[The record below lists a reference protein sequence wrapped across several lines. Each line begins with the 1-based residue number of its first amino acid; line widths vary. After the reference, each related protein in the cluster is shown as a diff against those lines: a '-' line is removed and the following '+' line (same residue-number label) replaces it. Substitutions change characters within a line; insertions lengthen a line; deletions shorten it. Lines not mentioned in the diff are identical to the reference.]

1 MTEDPL
7 PLRILDALPQAVS
20 VVDGGSR
27 LAYAN
32 AAFWRAAGVAA
43 ETCPVGTPLRE
54 LVRLLAYRGLY
65 GAGDPEAQV
74 EAVLRLDR
82 SRPTRRQLGL
92 ADGSRTYETISVP
105 LSDGGFVNVA
115 HDITA
120 LLRAREDQAA
130 RAALLEATLARLRG
144 GVARFDEELRLGLF
158 NPAYEALIGLPGG
171 SLRQGMTHRD
181 VIALLEERG
190 EFASTEEQEAVAGRL
205 EADRHRASTRQR
217 QRPTGQGLRFDTQP
231 TDDGGFLLEVTDI
244 TALKRAE
251 DEARRRAGLL
261 DGVLA
266 ALPQGVCVFG
276 PDRRVAM
283 FNAAYARLMDGA
295 GVRLGESLDEVVRR
309 RQAQGEY
316 DEETAA
322 KVMARFAPGV
332 SEVPTVRR
340 ARPNGTVLENE
351 VARLP
356 DGGII
361 SVFTDV
367 TALHRAEQA
376 ARERAELLRVVLEAL
391 PDGVV
396 VYGPDR
402 RCRVQNPA
410 YRRILGE
417 AAVQIGESL
426 DELADRRVA
435 SGEITREMADELLR
449 RHFGPESDIGR
460 PMRRIRPNGTA
471 VVTRAGR
478 LPDGGHIS
486 VVTDVTAL
494 HRAEE
499 ELRRRN
505 AILEA
510 SFSATRHGLSL
521 FDAERRLLAANDR
534 VCDLTG
540 LPAEAVAPGR
550 TFDEMVDAQV
560 TRGILTTG
568 QAAMAKTLDR
578 SVPRRGTAFR
588 PDGRI
593 IEILSDPTP
602 DGGFV
607 ITYTDV
613 TALRSAEATARERA
627 ELLDAVLEELP
638 DGVIVYGLDGRARLT
653 NAAYRRM
660 LGEAA
665 ARIGESFQELAERHV
680 AMGEQS
686 AEHAGAL
693 VRRHQG
699 PREDVAAP
707 IRRIRPNGTVVT
719 TRAGRLPAGGHI
731 AVLTDVTA
739 LHRAEEALRQ
749 RNAMLEASLAAM
761 RHGIAIYGPDRLLL
775 AANARTP
782 DLSGVPAERLVT
794 GRSLDELLD
803 EQVTAGVITADL
815 ALAGKQADRSLPR
828 RITRSQPDGRVVE
841 VLSDPTPDGG
851 FVVTYT
857 DVTALHRAEAELRH
871 RAAMQA
877 AMLETIRHG
886 IILYGPDRRLL
897 ATNEKTS
904 ELTGL
909 PPDRLLPGRLMDEL
923 IDEQVQRGQIAPAA
937 AAAMKAYDR
946 SKPLRYSRT
955 RPDGRVLDTVS
966 EPTPDGGY
974 VITYSDVTEE
984 RTIRAELERARAQA
998 EAASEA
1004 KSRFLATMSH
1014 ELRTPLNAVIGFSEA
1029 ITLERDR
1036 ARIAEYAGMI
1046 NEAGR
1051 HLLQLVDDIL
1061 DVARSQ
1067 TGALTTAEEP
1077 ILPGTVMEEAI
1088 VAIGPAASIAGLTLV
1103 TELSPALPRLRGDAR
1118 RLRQVLDKLLS
1129 NAVKFTPAGGR
1140 VTLSAEAGAD
1150 GLTIRV
1156 ADTGIGIP
1164 AEERERMFEPFTQ
1177 LDSSLARRFHGSGLG
1192 LHLARTLAAALGATL
1207 SLEDPEGPGLVA
1219 VLRFP
1224 PERLVPAA
1232 APAAVLPA

>member
-1 MTEDPL
+1 MSEEVL
-7 PLRILDALPQAVS
+7 PLRVLDALPQAVS
-20 VVDGGSR
+20 VVDARGR

-32 AAFWRAAGVAA
+32 AAFWRDAGVLP
-43 ETCPVGTPLRE
+43 ETCPVGTPLRD
-54 LVRLLAYRGLY
+54 VARLLAYRGLY
-65 GAGDPEAQV
+65 GAGDPEALV
-74 EAVLRLDR
+74 EAVLGLDR
-82 SRPTRRQLGL
+82 SRPSRRQIGL
-92 ADGSRTYETISVP
+92 ADGSRTFETVSVP
-105 LSDGGFVNVA
+105 LPGGGFLNVA

-130 RAALLEATLARLRG
+130 RAALLESTLARLRA
-144 GVARFDEELRLGLF
+144 GVVRFDEEMRVGLF
-158 NPAYEALIGLPGG
+158 NPAYEALLGLPGG
-171 SLRQGMTHRD
+171 SLRPGMTHREI
-181 VIALLEERG
+181 IALLEERG
-190 EFASTEEQEAVAGRL
+190 EFVSTEEQEAVVGHM
-205 EADRHRASTRQR
+205 EADRRRASTGQR
-217 QRPTGQGLRFDTQP
+217 QRPTGQVLRFDSQP
-231 TDDGGFLLEVTDI
+231 AADGGFLQEVTDI

-266 ALPQGVCVFG
+266 ALPHGVCVFG

-283 FNAAYARLMDGA
+283 FNAAYAQLMEGSS
-295 GVRLGESLDEVVRR
+295 VRLGEGLDEVIARR
-309 RQAQGEY
+309 VAQGEY
-316 DEETAA
+316 DAETAA
-322 KVMARFAPGV
+322 RVMARFLPGGGP
-332 SEVPTVRR
+332 SPTMRR
-340 ARPNGTVLENE
+340 IRANGTVLENE

-356 DGGII
+356 DGGTV

-367 TALHRAEQA
+367 TALHRAEQEA
-376 ARERAELLRVVLEAL
+376 SARVGMLQAVLEAL

-402 RCRVQNPA
+402 RCRMQNAA
-410 YRRILGE
+410 YRRILGT
-417 AAVQIGESL
+417 AAVRIGESL
-426 DELADRRVA
+426 DDLSDRRVA
-435 SGEITREMADELLR
+435 SGELTRETADEMLQ
-449 RHFGPESDIGR
+449 RHFGPEAEAGR
-460 PMRRIRPNGTA
+460 PLRRIRPNGTA

-486 VVTDVTAL
+486 VVTDATAL

-510 SFSATRHGLSL
+510 SFSATRHGLAIYGA
-521 FDAERRLLAANDR
+521 DHRLLAANAR
-534 VCDLTG
+534 APELTG
-540 LPAEAVAPGR
+540 IPPEGYQPGR
-550 TFDEMVDAQV
+550 SFGDMVEE
-560 TRGILTTG
+560 
-568 QAAMAKTLDR
+568 QAARGVLTPDQAEKAKAIDR
-578 SVPRRGTAFR
+578 HVPQRGTAFR

-593 IEILSDPTP
+593 VEILSDPTP

-613 TALRSAEATARERA
+613 SALRSAEATARERA

-638 DGVIVYGLDGRARLT
+638 DGVIVYGTDGRARIT

-660 LGEAA
+660 LGDAA
-665 ARIGESFQELAERHV
+665 ARIGESFRELAERHV

-686 AEHAGAL
+686 REHAEAL
-693 VRRHQG
+693 IHRHHG
-699 PREDVAAP
+699 PRERVREP
-707 IRRIRPNGTVVT
+707 IRRIRPDGTVVT

-749 RNAMLEASLAAM
+749 RNAMLEASFGAM
-761 RHGIAIYGPDRLLL
+761 RHGIAIFGPDRRLL
-775 AANARTP
+775 AANART
-782 DLSGVPAERLVT
+782 LELTGVAADRYVP
-794 GRSLDELLD
+794 GRTLDELVD
-803 EQVTAGVITADL
+803 EQVAAGVITAEQ
-815 ALAGKQADRSLPR
+815 AGAAKQDDRSRPR
-828 RITRSQPDGRVVE
+828 HNIRMQPDGRVVE

-851 FVVTYT
+851 FVVTFT
-857 DVTALHRAEAELRH
+857 DVTALHRAEEELRQ

-877 AMLETIRHG
+877 AMLSTIRHG
-886 IILYGPDRRLL
+886 IILYGPDRRVL
-897 ATNEKTS
+897 ATNAKTAQ
-904 ELTGL
+904 LTGM
-909 PPDRLLPGRLMDEL
+909 PEEQLLPGALMDDL
-923 IDEQVQRGQIAPAA
+923 IEEQVARGQIAPAQA
-937 AAAMKAYDR
+937 AEMRAYDR
-946 SKPLRYSRT
+946 SRPLRYSRK

-1014 ELRTPLNAVIGFSEA
+1014 ELRTPLNAVIGFSDA
-1029 ITLERDR
+1029 IALERDR
-1036 ARIAEYAGMI
+1036 ARVAEYAAMI

-1067 TGALTTAEEP
+1067 TAALLTAEEP
-1077 ILPGTVMEEAI
+1077 VSPAAVMEEAI
-1088 VAIGPAASIAGLTLV
+1088 AAIGPAASAGGLTLV
-1103 TELSPALPRLRGDAR
+1103 TEFSPALPRLHGDAR
-1118 RLRQVLDKLLS
+1118 RLRQILDKLLS

-1140 VTLSAEAGAD
+1140 VTLSAEAGPE
-1150 GLTIRV
+1150 GLAIRV

-1164 AEERERMFEPFTQ
+1164 PEERERMFEPFTQ

-1192 LHLARTLAAALGATL
+1192 LHLARTLVGALGGTL
-1207 SLEDPEGPGLVA
+1207 ALEDPEGPGLVA

-1224 PERLVPAA
+1224 AARLMPAPEPAA
-1232 APAAVLPA
+1232 LPA